1 MNFANNLALEIFLC
15 VICFSLE
22 SYCHAY
28 CSVAIVDLL
37 WVPAFIFVCS
47 YISINRNNGSVAC
60 HRMLVMDLKFPQ
72 NIAHI
77 KRTTLSLF
85 KKNLHSSLRL
95 ELFLELF

>member
-1 MNFANNLALEIFLC
+1 M
-15 VICFSLE
+15 ICFSLE

-28 CSVAIVDLL
+28 CSLAIVDLL

-77 KRTTLSLF
+77 KRRTLSLF
-85 KKNLHSSLRL
+85 KKNLQSKLKIGVISGIVQLPEKHL
-95 ELFLELF
+95 